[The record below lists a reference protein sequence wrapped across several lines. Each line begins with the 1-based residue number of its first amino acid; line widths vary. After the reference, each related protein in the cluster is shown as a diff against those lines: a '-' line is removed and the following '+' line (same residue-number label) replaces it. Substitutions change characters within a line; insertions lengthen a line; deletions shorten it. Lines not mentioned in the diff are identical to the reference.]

1 MNGDEALAALLR
13 LRASMGDLENAL
25 PDSERCIRSA
35 SYAFRLNTL
44 CILVVKC

>member
-1 MNGDEALAALLR
+1 MNEDEALAALLR

-35 SYAFRLNTL
+35 PYTETPADIGRGT
-44 CILVVKC
+44 I